1 MKAVLFDLDGVL
13 VDSREVWFQ
22 VMRAAAAH
30 FGHPDISRGDFDD
43 TFGQGVDADI
53 RNFMPGT
60 AYADLDRYYDEHF
73 MDHAE
78 HFRSDPGGPA
88 VLRGLRAAGVATAV
102 VTNTST
108 PLATDVLARVG
119 LEPDTLIGSS
129 DVKNAKPEPD
139 MVLLGLERLGVAAG
153 DAVMV
158 GDSQYD
164 RDSARAAGVHFL
176 GYNGIEGD
184 ETLES
189 LEELLERVSA

>member
-22 VMRAAAAH
+22 VMRAAARH
-30 FGHPDISRGDFDD
+30 FGHPDIAREAFDR

-53 RNFMPGT
+53 REFMPGT
-60 AYADLDRYYDEHF
+60 DYAALDRYYDEHF

-88 VLRGLRAAGVATAV
+88 VLRGLRQAGVATAV

-108 PLATDVLARVG
+108 PLATDILARVG
-119 LEPDTLIGSS
+119 LEPDTLVGSS
-129 DVKNAKPEPD
+129 DVAQAKPAPD
-139 MVLLGLERLGVAAG
+139 IVLLGLERLGVAA
-153 DAVMV
+153 DEAVMV
-158 GDSQYD
+158 GDSAYD
-164 RDSARAAGVHFL
+164 REAAAAAGVRFL

-184 ETLES
+184 ETLGA
-189 LEELLERVSA
+189 LEELLARLP

>member
-22 VMRAAAAH
+22 VMRAAAGH
-30 FGHPDISRGDFDD
+30 FGHPDISRAGFDR

-53 RNFMPGT
+53 REFMPGT

-88 VLRGLRAAGVATAV
+88 VLAGLRQAGVRTAV

-108 PLATDVLARVG
+108 PLATDILTRVG
-119 LEPDTLIGSS
+119 LEPDALVGSS
-129 DVKNAKPEPD
+129 DVEQAKPAPD
-139 MVLLGLERLGVAAG
+139 MVLLGLERLGVGAA
-153 DAVMV
+153 DAMMV
-158 GDSQYD
+158 GDSAYD
-164 RDSARAAGVHFL
+164 RDAAGAAGVHFL

-184 ETLES
+184 ETLAS
-189 LEELLERVSA
+189 LEELLTRVG

>member
-1 MKAVLFDLDGVL
+1 VKAVLFDLDGVL

-22 VMRAAAAH
+22 VMRAAALH
-30 FGHPDISRGDFDD
+30 FGHPDIPREAFDE

-53 RNFMPGT
+53 ENFMPGT
-60 AYADLDRYYDEHF
+60 EFSALDRYYDEHF

-78 HFRSDPGGPA
+78 HFRADPCGPA
-88 VLRGLRAAGVATAV
+88 VLRDLRAAGVRTAV

-108 PLATDVLARVG
+108 PLATDILTRVG
-119 LEPDTLIGSS
+119 LEPDTLCGSS
-129 DVKNAKPEPD
+129 DVPRAKPAPD
-139 MVLLGLERLGVAAG
+139 LVLLGLERLEVAAHE
-153 DAVMV
+153 AVMV

-164 RDSARAAGVHFL
+164 RDSARAAGVRFL

-189 LEELLERVSA
+189 LEELLARL